1 MNGLSFE
8 FYEEFWELQKWLIE
22 PNELSTK
29 EGMLN
34 HLKKIEQTLKEVM
47 QYFDT
52 HPANEKLD
60 YYNQPV
66 KYLKNYNLLALQ
78 LGDLNFRKTIMLQV
92 LLFTH
97 ALKSPMGKA
106 PITLT
111 DIEKR
116 LIPEI

>member
-1 MNGLSFE
+1 
-8 FYEEFWELQKWLIE
+8 
-22 PNELSTK
+22 
-29 EGMLN
+29 
-34 HLKKIEQTLKEVM
+34 M

-52 HPANEKLD
+52 HPANEKLE

-97 ALKSPMGKA
+97 ALKNPMGKA
-106 PITLT
+106 PITLNDT
-111 DIEKR
+111 EKR